1 MRHFITMLKIVA
13 LTTVVIVHGFAQEER
28 KDEVTIK
35 GEVIDLVC
43 YMLNKD
49 GGRGPDHKECALR
62 CAKNGV
68 PLGLLEDGTGRVYYT
83 VKMKNKNNANDMML
97 SFVAEK
103 VLIKGKIA
111 ERGGTKLLLI
121 DTIEKM
127 N

>member
-1 MRHFITMLKIVA
+1 MKHFTAVLTILTLAAVFIVP
-13 LTTVVIVHGFAQEER
+13 GFGQEDR
-28 KDEVTIK
+28 KDEVTVK

-43 YMLNKD
+43 YMINKD
-49 GGRGPDHKECALR
+49 AGKGPDHKECALR

-68 PLGLLEDGTGRVYYT
+68 PLGLLEDGTGTVYYT
-83 VKMKNKNNANDMML
+83 VKMKTKNNANDMML
-97 SFVAEK
+97 PFVAEK

-121 DTIEKM
+121 DSIEKM